1 MQKAHHIKSIKFD
14 ANKMYLIVDN
24 QEYTFLLE
32 KISGKLFRASENERA
47 HYTVSPS
54 GYGIHW
60 PLLDE
65 DLSIDGLLGIKHIPS
80 QKNYS
85 PKSLTL

>member
-1 MQKAHHIKSIKFD
+1 MQKAHHIQSIKFD
-14 ANKMYLIVDN
+14 ANKIYLIVDN

-32 KISGKLFRASENERA
+32 KISGKLYRASENERA

-65 DLSIDGLLGIKHIPS
+65 DLSVDGLLGIKHIPS
-80 QKNYS
+80 QKNNS
-85 PKSLTL
+85 PKSVAL